1 MKHFALFYD
10 VVGGFITKRMT
21 YREAHLRLVHG
32 AHDRGELVMAG
43 ALGDPPDGALLVF
56 RAPDASVAE
65 AFARNDPYVIN
76 GLVTG
81 WHIRRWNV
89 VTGDGSSGKQM

>member
-1 MKHFALFYD
+1 MKHFALFYE
-10 VVGGFITKRMT
+10 VVGGFVTKRMA
-21 YREAHLRLVHG
+21 YREEHLRLVHG

-56 RAPDASVAE
+56 RALDASVAE

-81 WHIRRWNV
+81 WHIRHWNV
-89 VTGDGSSGKQM
+89 VTGDSAARQQM